1 MHENLELIHF
11 KTGRTS
17 GSFSHLKSM
26 RASGTGPQPQ
36 SPSQKQIYLIIFL
49 ALFRTIVY
57 NKPDIFIK
65 GRTILKRTLSVLLIL
80 SFLCS
85 FSAFSFAANDSA
97 FRFRDGIQWGM
108 SESEILALEGISDPD
123 SPRVSTF
130 DSEAPDGT
138 AVRRLNI
145 NNGVFSTHI
154 YLLYGEKLCFAGC
167 SVDDEVDLDQIVSE
181 FTAEYG
187 EEASLSIFEKA
198 KWFVLLTGYVDLSQA
213 AVGQLMSAPEFTAVA
228 ETMHYWKLPDG
239 TEVFLGVDSLSG
251 KYPSP
256 FICFWDQA
264 FKSLMET
271 AYAAAPSK
279 PKPTPTPTPTP
290 PDKVTLTYSG
300 NREVSYSLSE
310 MRSALGGKLV
320 LLRNSCMDLEADCDM
335 TPLYEAMDFA
345 ILKGAVQ
352 ITVPLTREQY
362 ETAQSWT
369 DTKIADVAPGSNPE
383 FYHWQSNYFTMLF
396 PTLDNFQIW
405 DNRDGTCTIRLSL
418 KCHDGRTQEETA
430 EYIVKGREAAMEIV
444 NSIPASCRTGKK
456 TDFKQLEFLYD
467 YITDH
472 VNYYDDSLYAP
483 SYHSDRHYAH
493 LLYDAL
499 VLKETVCAG
508 FAYSFAYLC
517 QLAGIDAYYVVMM
530 NFDDPDGD
538 THAIAIAKE
547 GGSYKWFDPT
557 WDEDKSRIPNGYD
570 FFGIDD
576 VKLFPRHH
584 IYSDTYY
591 PRTLYPECD
600 YDMTRGRMGY
610 WDFDAMTYHKFAF

>member
-1 MHENLELIHF
+1 M
-11 KTGRTS
+11 
-17 GSFSHLKSM
+17 
-26 RASGTGPQPQ
+26 
-36 SPSQKQIYLIIFL
+36 
-49 ALFRTIVY
+49 
-57 NKPDIFIK
+57 
-65 GRTILKRTLSVLLIL
+65 KRMLSVLLIL

-85 FSAFSFAANDSA
+85 FSAFSFAGNDSA

-108 SESEILALEGISDPD
+108 SESEVRAVEGIGDAD
-123 SPRVSTF
+123 DGFRVYAF
-130 DSEAPDGT
+130 DTELPDGRSIRSLYIDM
-138 AVRRLNI
+138 VPYGNYWD
-145 NNGVFSTHI
+145 SM
-154 YLLYGEKLCFAGC
+154 LLYRLYDDNLVLAAYSIPEEIDIDHEVKTLTGQYGAETPLTRSSKAQLFSFLFSEDIRDASAEKLM
-167 SVDDEVDLDQIVSE
+167 DDPRFD
-181 FTAEYG
+181 
-187 EEASLSIFEKA
+187 
-198 KWFVLLTGYVDLSQA
+198 
-213 AVGQLMSAPEFTAVA
+213 AVA
-228 ETMHYWKLPDG
+228 ETMHYWVFPDG
-239 TEVFLGVDSLSG
+239 TELLLVVDSLTG
-251 KYPSP
+251 KYPSSI
-256 FICFWDQA
+256 ICSWNPTYRA
-264 FKSLMET
+264 VMEYKIAHT
-271 AYAAAPSK
+271 AAEPV
-279 PKPTPTPTPTP
+279 PTPTPTPTPTPKPTPTP

-300 NREVSYSLSE
+300 NRDVSYSLSE
-310 MRSALGGKLV
+310 MRSALGGKPV

-396 PTLDNFQIW
+396 PTLDNFRIW

-472 VNYYDDSLYAP
+472 VNYYDGSRYAP
-483 SYHSDRHYAH
+483 DYHSDRHYAH

-517 QLAGIDAYYVVMM
+517 QLAGIEAYYVVMM
-530 NFDDPDGD
+530 TFDDPDGD

-576 VKLFPRHH
+576 VKLFTRHNQYH
-584 IYSDTYY
+584 NTYY

-610 WDFDAMTYHKFAF
+610 WDFDTMTYHKFAF